1 MAPMNKRSLFV
12 NSSENGFGA
21 GADESGALALGTLAE
36 GLLDDWNNFRTPI
49 TDPAVVSNVK

>member
-1 MAPMNKRSLFV
+1 MNKRSLFV